1 MKNRHFSELSP
12 AAERLVDVAQTLL
25 QRAGYNGFSY
35 EDIAREVGIK
45 KPSIHHHF
53 PTKAELVAVVTQRY
67 MHRFAEALRGI
78 ETQHDGALERLLA
91 YAELFEQTYGAQR
104 QLCLCGMLGAEADAV
119 PAEVAHEV
127 QQFFKA
133 NLRWLTDVIESAQQR
148 GRLRPEVNA
157 STHAQLLLCA
167 LEGALVVGRAAGVA
181 VHPGP
186 AALDRALIVSLEA

>member
-12 AAERLVDVAQTLL
+12 AAERLVDVAQVLL

-53 PTKAELVAVVTQRY
+53 PTKAKLVAVVTQRY
-67 MHRFAEALRGI
+67 MHRFADALRGI

-133 NLRWLTDVIESAQQR
+133 NLRWLTDVIESGQQQ

-167 LEGALVVGRAAGVA
+167 LEGAMVVGRAAGGA

-186 AALDRALIVSLEA
+186 AALGRALIISLEA